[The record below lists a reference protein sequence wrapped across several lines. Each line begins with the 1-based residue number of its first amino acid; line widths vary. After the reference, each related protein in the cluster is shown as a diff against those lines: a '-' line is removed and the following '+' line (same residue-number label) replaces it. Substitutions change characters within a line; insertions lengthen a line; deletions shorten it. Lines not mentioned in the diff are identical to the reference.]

1 MILLSALLFGLLAG
15 PLRAK
20 VRGFHITYPDLRLP
34 WLVGIAFIPQ
44 FLAFHLEPSREI
56 CPDWLASGALVGSQ
70 ILLLAFAWTN
80 RKLPGFCLLGAG
92 LCLNFL
98 VIVLNGGLMPISPA
112 TVAKLAPGAPIDSWQ
127 TGQRLWAGKDIVLPV
142 TDTYLWSLSDHL
154 LLPFWFPYQVAFSI
168 GDILIG
174 LGAFWAL
181 WKVGSPASSTIETA
195 GQTVG
200 NNPEYGD

>member
-15 PLRAK
+15 SFRAK
-20 VRGFHITYPDLRLP
+20 VRGLQPTYPNLRWP

-44 FLAFHLEPSREI
+44 FLAFHLESSREV

-70 ILLLAFAWTN
+70 VVLLVFAWAN
-80 RKLPGFCLLGAG
+80 RKLPGFCLLGVG

-112 TVAKLAPGAPIDSWQ
+112 TVAKLAPGAPIESWQ
-127 TGQRLWAGKDIVLPV
+127 TGQRLWAGKDIVLPIV
-142 TDTYLWSLSDHL
+142 DTHLWILSDHL
-154 LLPFWFPYQVAFSI
+154 LLPSWFPYQVAFSM
-168 GDILIG
+168 GDILIA

-181 WKVGSPASSTIETA
+181 WMSGNPALSNLEMARQTIE
-195 GQTVG
+195 
-200 NNPEYGD
+200 NNPGYGD